1 MNRETTPAI
10 EVSDLRFRYP
20 GSPVE
25 SLRGVDLRIER
36 GDFVAV
42 VGGNGSGKTTLC
54 KSFNG
59 LIPHFWNGDISGTVR
74 CNGRS
79 TAHRTVGEIA
89 RDVGYVFQDFGN
101 QIVRPTPRDDISFG
115 PLNFGCEDWRERT
128 EAVLNDLDI
137 AHIAD
142 AQTWQLSGGQQHLTA
157 LAGVLALA
165 PDIIVVDEPA
175 AEVDPLRAAV
185 VYDHLARLNERGITI
200 IVIEHHAEL
209 VAKYAKTVV
218 LMSEGQVSWC
228 LPVAEA
234 LSRTADL
241 EAADIPAPQ
250 VVAAA
255 RALVPD
261 VARGIRSAPLTVE
274 ECAEAVREALGPARD
289 TAAASP
295 RLDTAAAGTDR
306 SACTPASASFAGSET
321 DRAEPVRGAVAV
333 ADDACRTVAE
343 VRGITVGY
351 QTISGA
357 RSTVIDDLDL
367 RLHADER
374 VALVGSNGAGKSTLL
389 STLAGMRLPRD
400 GSVIIDGQ
408 ETSRLSPSELAGTVC
423 YLVQRPDQMFL
434 QDSISADVGMFPR
447 SRGLPDAAEIT
458 AEVLDRVG
466 LSQVGDRDGRLLS
479 GGQQRRATLAIGLAM
494 RPTLL
499 LLDEP
504 TSSLDLRSRDDV
516 IDMLDALAEHILCS
530 VVATHDMHLV
540 AEWSDRVIVLD
551 HGRII
556 ADTDPIGLFSDREL
570 LDRAR
575 LVPPQ
580 VTQLGQQLG
589 LDPLPLSLPDLI
601 TRTTHAEEVVR

>member
-20 GSPVE
+20 GSSVE

-79 TAHRTVGEIA
+79 TAHRTVGAIA

-128 EAVLNDLDI
+128 EAVLDDLDI

-261 VARGIRSAPLTVE
+261 VARGIRSAPLTIE
-274 ECAEAVREALGPARD
+274 ECAEAVRDALGPDVSATDLTGPALDRPAD
-289 TAAASP
+289 PAVDGSTRETAAADP
-295 RLDTAAAGTDR
+295 VPELMTTG
-306 SACTPASASFAGSET
+306 PASG
-321 DRAEPVRGAVAV
+321 VG
-333 ADDACRTVAE
+333 RTVAE
-343 VRGITVGY
+343 VRGVTVGY

-367 RLHADER
+367 RLHAGER

-389 STLAGMRLPRD
+389 STLSGMKLPRD
-400 GSVIIDGQ
+400 GSVVIDGQ

-434 QDSISADVGMFPR
+434 QDSISADIGMFPR

-556 ADTDPIGLFSDREL
+556 ADTDPTGLFADQDL

-589 LDPLPLSLPDLI
+589 LDPIPLSLPDLI

>member
-289 TAAASP
+289 TAAAGL
-295 RLDTAAAGTDR
+295 RLDTAAAGPT
-306 SACTPASASFAGSET
+306 
-321 DRAEPVRGAVAV
+321 
-333 ADDACRTVAE
+333 
-343 VRGITVGY
+343 
-351 QTISGA
+351 
-357 RSTVIDDLDL
+357 DL
-367 RLHADER
+367 RAR
-374 VALVGSNGAGKSTLL
+374 PPRRRSPGRRPIGPSRCGVPSPSRT
-389 STLAGMRLPRD
+389 TLAGPWPR
-400 GSVIIDGQ
+400 SAA
-408 ETSRLSPSELAGTVC
+408 SPSAIRRSAELAAPSSTTSTCVC
-423 YLVQRPDQMFL
+423 TPM
-434 QDSISADVGMFPR
+434 
-447 SRGLPDAAEIT
+447 
-458 AEVLDRVG
+458 
-466 LSQVGDRDGRLLS
+466 S
-479 GGQQRRATLAIGLAM
+479 GWRWWARTGPASPLCCRR
-494 RPTLL
+494 
-499 LLDEP
+499 
-504 TSSLDLRSRDDV
+504 
-516 IDMLDALAEHILCS
+516 
-530 VVATHDMHLV
+530 
-540 AEWSDRVIVLD
+540 W
-551 HGRII
+551 
-556 ADTDPIGLFSDREL
+556 RE
-570 LDRAR
+570 
-575 LVPPQ
+575 
-580 VTQLGQQLG
+580 
-589 LDPLPLSLPDLI
+589 
-601 TRTTHAEEVVR
+601 